1 MSSNSLF
8 SLSGKL
14 ALITGGGTGLG
25 LAMTEAFIQAGARVV
40 ITGRREE
47 VLKEACQK
55 VSGKAD
61 YIVNDVTD
69 LDSLPSMVEEI
80 ENNYGPIDILVNNAG
95 VNMKKPVF
103 DVTDEEFE
111 RIIRTNLTGLFSLTR
126 EVGKKMAERG
136 QGSVIMIT
144 SMAALYGIPKVSAY
158 TASKAAVLGMTRS
171 LATDLSPKGIRVNAI
186 APGFIDSPMLRKAFN
201 DDPERERR
209 VLERTPLN
217 TLGTP
222 QDVASAAVFLASDA
236 SGFVTGVNLPVDG
249 GNAIGF

>member
-55 VSGKAD
+55 VSGKAG